1 MSTVIRKP
9 LVSEK
14 NSLLAEQ
21 GIYAFEVA
29 KAATKP
35 DIKTAVEKAF
45 KVKVRSVKTVVCRSR
60 SKRTKAGFSKVQYW
74 KKALIRLAPGEKIGL
89 FEGA

>member
-14 NSLLAEQ
+14 NSVLAEQ
-21 GIYAFEVA
+21 GVYAFEVA

-35 DIKTAVEKAF
+35 EIKNAVQKAF
-45 KVKVRSVKTVVCRSR
+45 KVKVSSVKTVICRGR
-60 SKRTKAGFSKVQYW
+60 SKRTKTGQSNVQYW